1 MLATVATGRTDNVI
15 ASGERNPAVAL
26 TEGFQDAFLVGAGMA
41 ILAALL
47 AAVLISSKDSR
58 ARRGGLPRRGR
69 AGPGSGIGG
78 IPRPRGVCASE
89 LACMPGIGLTPRRDA
104 FASCES
110 CRHHR
115 RPFRRGSSV
124 GRAHD

>member
-1 MLATVATGRTDNVI
+1 VF

-58 ARRGGLPRRGR
+58 EHAEAARRGEAAP
-69 AGPGSGIGG
+69 AP
-78 IPRPRGVCASE
+78 A
-89 LACMPGIGLTPRRDA
+89 AA
-104 FASCES
+104 
-110 CRHHR
+110 
-115 RPFRRGSSV
+115 
-124 GRAHD
+124 